1 MTTGIGSPAGIGT
14 GFAGRHALANNGVDI
29 GLTVMLV
36 MTTCVSVV
44 GFAGGGVGG
53 DAGLAGGDAFAS
65 LLSAGDDAFASL
77 ASAGDDALAAL
88 LSSPGCGGNCGPA
101 GFSDFS
107 QNANH
112 RCDAGTGCLLYCVF
126 DAAGFGA
133 SPGTSFSTF
142 ASPLYLAGDRIGSPA
157 LAPAALSFF
166 GSALAVADLSD
177 FVADFAA

>member
-1 MTTGIGSPAGIGT
+1 SFSAVISRIEGSSSSFSAPIRRTTRSGWYRASMTTGIGSPAGIGT

-77 ASAGDDALAAL
+77 ASAG
-88 LSSPGCGGNCGPA
+88 
-101 GFSDFS
+101 
-107 QNANH
+107 
-112 RCDAGTGCLLYCVF
+112 
-126 DAAGFGA
+126 
-133 SPGTSFSTF
+133 
-142 ASPLYLAGDRIGSPA
+142 
-157 LAPAALSFF
+157 
-166 GSALAVADLSD
+166 
-177 FVADFAA
+177 